1 MNAQEQA
8 TKKWLLSRLRSAR
21 CGVSLLLSYIDD
33 IGKDLAA
40 DRINNE
46 QAALD
51 LGVIE
56 ETPLLYLSS
65 FLPPQLSEAA

>member
-21 CGVSLLLSYIDD
+21 CGVSLVLSYIDD

-40 DRINNE
+40 DRIDNE
-46 QAALD
+46 QRRTRSRRDRRDAPALSQQFPAA
-51 LGVIE
+51 
-56 ETPLLYLSS
+56 S
-65 FLPPQLSEAA
+65 A